1 MSDDAIR
8 ALGALDELRQILPTD
23 QIESHGSGLG
33 AGAASYA
40 VEPASRTELTE
51 LLSWANERGAAVYTR
66 RPREED
72 AAGEEGRVRI
82 YLRGHRMARVVD
94 LDIVSGTVTVQ
105 SGITMRELHRSL
117 EERGYTTGFPTR
129 AWRDEPLGAVV
140 AAVMDA
146 HWGPAYGSRESEVLG
161 LGVVLP
167 DGTDAR
173 SRVAPRKAVG
183 PDFDR
188 IFLGSRGRFGI
199 VYEVTLRIYPSSV
212 RQELAYA
219 ARDLTEALASI
230 RLGYNRGLA
239 PRAIEILTP
248 APDRSWGAKRVGLSA
263 ERPVLVLVEPWG
275 RQSSVSGEILDAHM
289 SSVLER
295 LEPPVG
301 WHLHEGLLPP
311 PRGWKA
317 PVVGVPWQRLAG
329 LATELGADTPAGL
342 WVVRMS
348 RHGAWVSL
356 AEGVEG
362 PQAAIVRALIQEH
375 TEGPATAWSSLGEAM
390 RLALDPQ
397 GVLNPR
403 G

>member
-1 MSDDAIR
+1 MTRDTIR
-8 ALGALDELRQILPTD
+8 PIGALDELRQILPTE
-23 QIESHGSGLG
+23 QIESHGQESGSG
-33 AGAASYA
+33 SYA
-40 VEPASRTELTE
+40 VEPASRSELTE
-51 LLSWANERGAAVYTR
+51 LLLWANERGASVYTR
-66 RPREED
+66 RPREQD
-72 AAGEEGRVRI
+72 AERPGGRLRI
-82 YLRGHRMARVVD
+82 YLRGHRMARIQD

-105 SGITMRELHRSL
+105 SGITMAELHRAL

-129 AWRDEPLGAVV
+129 AWRDESLGAVV

-146 HWGPAYGSRESEVLG
+146 HWGPPYGSRESEVVG
-161 LGVVLP
+161 LAVVLP

-188 IFLGSRGRFGI
+188 VFLGSRGQLGI
-199 VYEVTLRIYPSSV
+199 IYEVTLRIYPSSV
-212 RQELAYA
+212 RQELTYA
-219 ARDLTEALASI
+219 ARNMTEALASI

-248 APDRSWGAKRVGLSA
+248 APDRSWGAKRVGLSE

-275 RQSSVSGEILDAHM
+275 RQSSVSGELLDDHM

-295 LEPPVG
+295 LEPPIG

-317 PVVGVPWQRLAG
+317 PVVGVPWRRLAG
-329 LATELGADTPAGL
+329 LATDLGDDTPPGL

-356 AEGVEG
+356 AEGVQG
-362 PQAAIVRALIQEH
+362 PQADLVRALMQEH
-375 TEGPATAWSSLGEAM
+375 SEAPASVWASVRESMRSS
-390 RLALDPQ
+390 LDPQ
-397 GVLNPR
+397 GVLNPQTT
-403 G
+403 

>member
-1 MSDDAIR
+1 
-8 ALGALDELRQILPTD
+8 
-23 QIESHGSGLG
+23 
-33 AGAASYA
+33 
-40 VEPASRTELTE
+40 
-51 LLSWANERGAAVYTR
+51 
-66 RPREED
+66 
-72 AAGEEGRVRI
+72 
-82 YLRGHRMARVVD
+82 MARVVD
-94 LDIVSGTVTVQ
+94 LDVVSGTVTVQ
-105 SGITMRELHRSL
+105 SGITMKELHRSL

-129 AWRDEPLGAVV
+129 AWRDEPLGAVI

-146 HWGPAYGSRESEVLG
+146 HWGPPYGSRESEVLG

-188 IFLGSRGRFGI
+188 VFLGSRGRFGI

-248 APDRSWGAKRVGLSA
+248 APDRSWGAKRVGLSP

-275 RQSSVSGEILDAHM
+275 RQSSVSGELLDEHM

-311 PRGWKA
+311 PRGWKS
-317 PVVGVPWQRLAG
+317 PVVGIPWRRLAS
-329 LATELGADTPAGL
+329 LATELGVETPAGL

-356 AEGVEG
+356 AEGVAG
-362 PQAAIVRALIQEH
+362 PQADIVRALIQEH
-375 TEGPATAWSSLGEAM
+375 TEEPATAWSELGDAM

-397 GVLNPR
+397 AVLNPQ